1 MLWLCSEAAGSIT
14 GQAISLSGGETCER
28 TALRSK
34 EKLRL
39 WIRLLRASRI
49 IEAELRERLSTEF
62 DTTLPRFDVMAAL
75 YRTPDGMLMSDLSR
89 FLLVSNGNVT
99 GIVDRLVSE
108 GLVQR
113 GQRNGD
119 RRTSIVQLTEPARTL
134 SRHGGGARTLG
145 RRTAGGR
152 HQERRAAARRRC
164 SKAFRSNWEGRE

>member
-1 MLWLCSEAAGSIT
+1 MVSGP
-14 GQAISLSGGETCER
+14 LS
-28 TALRSK
+28 ASK

-49 IEAELRERLSTEF
+49 IEAELRERLSRQF

-99 GIVDRLVSE
+99 GIVDRLVAE

-119 RRTSIVQLTEPARTL
+119 RRTSIVRLTKAGRDLFKTMAAGHERWVSELLAGVTKSDARQLTSML
-134 SRHGGGARTLG
+134 
-145 RRTAGGR
+145 
-152 HQERRAAARRRC
+152 
-164 SKAFRSNWEGRE
+164 KAFRSNWEGRE

>member
-1 MLWLCSEAAGSIT
+1 VVSGP
-14 GQAISLSGGETCER
+14 LS
-28 TALRSK
+28 ASK

-49 IEAELRERLSTEF
+49 IEAELRERLGRDF

-75 YRTPDGMLMSDLSR
+75 YRTPDGMLMSHLSR

-99 GIVDRLVSE
+99 GIVDRLVAE

-119 RRTSIVQLTEPARTL
+119 RRTSIVRLTK
-134 SRHGGGARTLG
+134 
-145 RRTAGGR
+145 AGKDLFKTMAAT
-152 HQERRAAARRRC
+152 HERWVGELLAGVTITDARRLTAML
-164 SKAFRSNWEGRE
+164 KAFRSNWEGRQ

>member
-1 MLWLCSEAAGSIT
+1 MVSGP
-14 GQAISLSGGETCER
+14 LS
-28 TALRSK
+28 ASK

-49 IEAELRERLSTEF
+49 IEGELRERLSTEF

-99 GIVDRLVSE
+99 GIVDRLVAE

-119 RRTSIVQLTEPARTL
+119 RRTSIVRLTRTGKDAFKAMAAAHERWVGELLADVTKSDARQLTSML
-134 SRHGGGARTLG
+134 
-145 RRTAGGR
+145 
-152 HQERRAAARRRC
+152 
-164 SKAFRSNWEGRE
+164 KVFRSNWEGRE